1 MSRRRPSAVSRTRLE
16 RSVAPLALAVR
27 AALRWVGS
35 NVRPGDRRAKRDAFA
50 LETAEDVARTLG
62 DMKGAAMK
70 LGQILSVMTG
80 TVSETMAS
88 QLAGLQA
95 NAPPM
100 APKLVASV
108 FRAEFDRPPR
118 ALFRRF
124 ARYPFAAASIGQV
137 HRATLHDG
145 REVAVKVQYPGVR
158 EAIDHDLANAGLL
171 LQAGGALAPGMD
183 MPRLVEDLKAG
194 IREELDYRQEAAHQR
209 RFADLY
215 RGHAF
220 VRVPEVVD
228 ELSTSAVLVQ
238 DYIEGEPFAAAKAA
252 SQSERD
258 RIAEI
263 LYRFAFGSIYRHGL
277 FNGDPHA
284 DNYLLLRD
292 GAVAFLDY
300 GCVSEF
306 SPEVIG
312 RFAAVIRA
320 LVARDIPAWREATET
335 LGILHAGAPF
345 DDVTVYD
352 HMHWYWA
359 PILEERVTFTPELAG
374 EMVRRNVQTSGK
386 GGAINRYCDV
396 PPGMVFLTRINFGL
410 AGLLGSL
417 NASGGWQGIIE
428 EYVAGRPPTTEL
440 GRRSAVTSAGPSI

>member
-1 MSRRRPSAVSRTRLE
+1 MSRRRPSAVSRTRLA
-16 RSVAPLALAVR
+16 RSAAPLALGGR
-27 AALRWVGS
+27 AAMRWATS
-35 NVRPGDRRAKRDAFA
+35 RLRPGDRRAKQHAFA
-50 LETAEDVARTLG
+50 LQTAEDVTRTLG
-62 DMKGAAMK
+62 EMKGAAMK
-70 LGQILSVMTG
+70 LGQILSVMVG
-80 TVSETMAS
+80 TVPEAMAKE
-88 QLAGLQA
+88 LASLQV

-118 ALFRRF
+118 ALFKRF
-124 ARYPFAAASIGQV
+124 ARHPFAAASIGQV

-171 LQAGGALAPGMD
+171 LQAGGVLAPGLD
-183 MPRLVEDLKAG
+183 MAQLIEDLKAG
-194 IREELDYRQEAAHQR
+194 IREELDYRQEAANQR
-209 RFADLY
+209 RFADLF

-238 DYIEGEPFAAAKAA
+238 EYIEGEPFAAAKSA

-258 RIAEI
+258 RVAEVI
-263 LYRFAFGSIYRHGL
+263 YRFAFGSIYRHGL

-284 DNYLLLRD
+284 GNYLLLRD
-292 GAVAFLDY
+292 GSVAFLDY

-306 SPEVIG
+306 SPETIR
-312 RFAAVIRA
+312 RFAAVICA
-320 LVARDIPAWREATET
+320 LVAQDIPAWREATET
-335 LGILHAGAPF
+335 LGILRTGAPF
-345 DDVTVYD
+345 DDGTLYE

-374 EMVRRNVQTSGK
+374 EMVRRNVQTTGE
-386 GGAINRYCDV
+386 GGAINRYCNI

-417 NASGGWQGIIE
+417 NASGGWQGIIQ
-428 EYVAGRPPTTEL
+428 EYVEGLPPTTEL
-440 GRRSAVTSAGPSI
+440 GRRSAESSVGPSI